1 MNVQNL
7 ANLSTFKTTNFTKFY
22 CSFSLAGDFYN
33 VVFFNEGECRCR
45 RVSSGK
51 CTRARAQE
59 EERKRERE
67 VGRERERQRGFYR
80 DCCNS
85 ITVTRDA
92 RIGNV
97 TNHETWLRLFA
108 RPGCRWLATVCTREL
123 SRTSGVSLDSGPRN
137 EEFNDIVDVH
147 VGHVDAPRVA
157 VSLFYFDVSLV
168 REILFWTRVFIA
180 EELTR
185 PLVKFVA

>member
-1 MNVQNL
+1 M
-7 ANLSTFKTTNFTKFY
+7 
-22 CSFSLAGDFYN
+22 
-33 VVFFNEGECRCR
+33 
-45 RVSSGK
+45 
-51 CTRARAQE
+51 
-59 EERKRERE
+59 
-67 VGRERERQRGFYR
+67 
-80 DCCNS
+80 
-85 ITVTRDA
+85 
-92 RIGNV
+92 
-97 TNHETWLRLFA
+97 
-108 RPGCRWLATVCTREL
+108 
-123 SRTSGVSLDSGPRN
+123 DSGPRN